1 MIKRLTIQEAVLNT
15 NVDYLPQIKENM
27 KKELMKLIDVLDY
40 DDFIMT
46 EDRENCKYLK
56 IVCKFD

>member
-1 MIKRLTIQEAVLNT
+1 MKRIIVQEAVLNT

-27 KKELMKLIDVLDY
+27 RKELIKAIDALEY